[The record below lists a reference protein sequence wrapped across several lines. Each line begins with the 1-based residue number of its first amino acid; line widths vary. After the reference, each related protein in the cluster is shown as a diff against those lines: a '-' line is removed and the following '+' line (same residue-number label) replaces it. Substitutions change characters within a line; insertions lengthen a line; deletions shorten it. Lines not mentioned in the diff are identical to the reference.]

1 MVDSRILDPL
11 RYFKNSFS
19 ALQVDGSIEKIRW
32 HAQPRVLPGNPHGF
46 VQEESD
52 DRGRV
57 DRAGDGRMAGWRWS
71 LRGLEKIGP

>member
-52 DRGRV
+52 D
-57 DRAGDGRMAGWRWS
+57 
-71 LRGLEKIGP
+71 